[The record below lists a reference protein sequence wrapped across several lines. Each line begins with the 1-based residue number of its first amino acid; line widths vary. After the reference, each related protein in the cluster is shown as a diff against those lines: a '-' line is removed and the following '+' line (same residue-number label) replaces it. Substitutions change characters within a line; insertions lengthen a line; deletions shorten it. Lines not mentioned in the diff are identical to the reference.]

1 MAQVI
6 VMPRLG
12 NTVESCIIVAW
23 KVREGDVVK
32 ADAPLCEVETDKA
45 TMDVPAGVA
54 GTVLKILRPEGD
66 DVPVLQPIAA
76 IGEPGEAWV
85 ADDAGGDAGAL
96 VATPMAPAAAIATPA
111 PTAAPAGTKSTN
123 AAAADGA
130 GTASPRARALAAA
143 EGVNVAALAGSGPHG
158 RVIERDVRGAIAERP
173 ALTAAARSV
182 IASGAAPGG
191 SGFGFAG
198 AGALGN
204 RAGLSDLVRAEARG
218 TAAGAPHSAPIP
230 ASPSF
235 PIPADFPGPI
245 TRTPLKGV
253 RKIIADRMRQSL
265 AATAQLTLHASAP
278 AARLTDLRARLKGT
292 AAERGLSG
300 VTIGDLV
307 LYATA
312 RALREF
318 PALNA
323 HLVDGELRAFERVH
337 LGLAVDTPR
346 GLMVP
351 VIRNADL
358 LGLREM
364 SAEAKRLAAACS
376 GGTVQPDEL
385 SGSTFTVSNLGAF
398 GIERFTP
405 ILNAPETGILGLC
418 AIVDG
423 RIGLS
428 LTIDHQAVDGADG
441 ARFLKSLSAAIADI
455 DLILIP

>member
-12 NTVESCIIVAW
+12 NTVESCIIVSW
-23 KVREGDVVK
+23 KVREGDTVK
-32 ADAPLCEVETDKA
+32 ADTPVCEVETDKA
-45 TMDVPAGVA
+45 TMDVPAGIA

-76 IGEPGEAWV
+76 IGEPGEAWN
-85 ADDAGGDAGAL
+85 AEGAGGAAGAQ
-96 VATPMAPAAAIATPA
+96 APE
-111 PTAAPAGTKSTN
+111 TAAPATAVATAAPVVTVATAAPNTATAGFKSTN
-123 AAAADGA
+123 VDSANGA
-130 GTASPRARALAAA
+130 GMASPRARALAAA
-143 EGVNVAALAGSGPHG
+143 EGVSVAALAGSGPHG
-158 RVIERDVRGAIAERP
+158 RVIERDVRGAIADRP
-173 ALTAAARSV
+173 ALTAAARSA
-182 IASGAAPGG
+182 IASGATPGG

-204 RAGLSDLVRAEARG
+204 RAGLSDLVR
-218 TAAGAPHSAPIP
+218 TAASGKTSVP
-230 ASPSF
+230 AE
-235 PIPADFPGPI
+235 IPADFPGPV

-253 RKIIADRMRQSL
+253 RRIIADRMRQSL
-265 AATAQLTLHASAP
+265 AGTAQLTLHASAP
-278 AARLTDLRARLKGT
+278 AARLTDLRARLKAGG
-292 AAERGLSG
+292 EGRGLSG
-300 VTIGDLV
+300 ITIGDLV

-312 RALREF
+312 RVLHEF

-358 LGLREM
+358 LDLRGL

-418 AIVDG
+418 AIIDG

-455 DLILIP
+455 DLTLIP

>member
-204 RAGLSDLVRAEARG
+204 RAGLSDLVRA
-218 TAAGAPHSAPIP
+218 AAGGMPAGAATTSRTSIP
-230 ASPSF
+230 AS
-235 PIPADFPGPI
+235 IPANFPGPV

-253 RKIIADRMRQSL
+253 RRIIADRMRQSL
-265 AATAQLTLHASAP
+265 AGTAQLTLHASAP
-278 AARLTDLRARLKGT
+278 AARLTDLRARMK
-292 AAERGLSG
+292 AAVEARGLSG